1 MEAAGHRPPD
11 ANDEGVTVLRTTRGT
26 CPVCI
31 DIVDARVIVADG
43 KVQLEK
49 RCPEHG
55 VNRALLSNHPGY
67 YTELLDFYHGLI
79 PESLPQRDFII
90 RLTARCNMRCP
101 ICLASSD
108 QYGEQDL
115 PADELRSFLE
125 HRGERTKLDLMGAEP
140 TLRDDLADIIRS
152 ASDNGHIT
160 ALHTNGIEIADP
172 ATLERL
178 VDAGLDEVH
187 LQFDGFDEAHDMVIR
202 GQPMVELRTRALDGL
217 ERHRLA
223 TDLVVTVLRGLN
235 ENQMEAV
242 LDYAVEHP
250 FVKEVFYLG
259 CRPLGRASEDFA
271 DQCIVPD
278 ELIDDLERATG
289 GRVNRADVKRFQKL
303 YFALLAA
310 FRVRKCFYIHHYM
323 VVRSRSGYRPVSEL
337 IDLEY
342 LERRCERFR
351 GLIKRSRWLATAY
364 LGLHS
369 VLAIVKRG
377 GWPLLVDGGIL
388 SLMLLLGFDLS
399 KIKRRIILIGFITAC
414 DPWIHDQ
421 QVAANCGKGEVSTDV
436 GVNDAGADANVARE
450 RLHLQLDRAQDG
462 PGADAGD

>member
-1 MEAAGHRPPD
+1 MDPHDHRPD
-11 ANDEGVTVLRTTRGT
+11 RDDGSDVEVLRVTRGT
-26 CPVCI
+26 CPICV
-31 DIVDARVIVADG
+31 DVVDARVIVADG

-49 RCPEHG
+49 NCPEHG
-55 VNRALLSNHPGY
+55 VNRALLSEHPGY
-67 YTELLDFYHGLI
+67 YSELLDYYHDLM

-108 QYGEQDL
+108 QYNEEDL
-115 PADELRSFLE
+115 SADDLRSFLKR
-125 HRGERTKLDLMGAEP
+125 RGGRAKLDLMGAEP
-140 TLRDDLADIIRS
+140 TLRRDLPEIIRE
-152 ASDNGHIT
+152 AGANGHIT

-172 ATLERL
+172 ETLEQL
-178 VDAGLDEVH
+178 VEAGLDEVH
-187 LQFDGFDEAHDMVIR
+187 LQFDGFDDGHDMVIR
-202 GQPMVELRTRALDGL
+202 GQPMADLRQRVLEGL
-217 ERHRLA
+217 ERHKLA

-242 LDYAVEHP
+242 LDYAAAHP

-271 DQCIVPD
+271 EQCIVPD
-278 ELIDDLERATG
+278 ELIDDLERATD
-289 GRVNRADVKRFQKL
+289 GRINRRDVGRFQKL

-323 VVRSRSGYRPVSEL
+323 VVRDRNGYRPVSDF

-342 LERRCERFR
+342 LERRCDRFR

-364 LGLHS
+364 LGFHS
-369 VLAIVKRG
+369 VLAILRKG
-377 GWPLLVDGGIL
+377 GWPLLIDGGIL
-388 SLMLLLGFDLS
+388 SLMLLFGFDLS

-421 QVAANCGKGEVSTDV
+421 QIAANCGKGEVATDI
-436 GVNDAGADANVARE
+436 GINDAGADANVARE
-450 RLHLQLDRAQDG
+450 RLHLSLDRARQDG
-462 PGADAGD
+462 VDAHD